1 MGQSKK
7 ATAPGYKK
15 HLAMKNPFERLWI
28 SREVRLAIMVAIL
41 AGAGAVLCD
50 AGDLTAGITLLAM
63 ALALVAAFW
72 FAIVRPALIPG
83 DAVVMIRLAGP
94 IEEDV
99 SRSPLDQIMHR
110 GALSLDHLRY
120 VLDSAATDSDV
131 RAIVVEI
138 AGLEAGLATAH
149 ELHRLLRAAHSAGKR
164 VIAILQG
171 DSAGL
176 RDYMVAAG
184 AGEIVANP
192 DTMLTLLGVATGG
205 VFLKSAFAKLK
216 IQAQT
221 LQWKEY
227 KGAAETFGR
236 DTMSPALRESMEA
249 IVSDWEKVLVET
261 IASARKL
268 SPERAREL
276 IAAGFVSA
284 KFAADNHLIDREGY
298 IEDIRAEF
306 DPEAKRKTFVGMARY
321 RRHAIFSRERGRRA
335 RIALVHGSGPVISG
349 DALAAG
355 EVISGIATA
364 AQIERASRDDRVR
377 AIVFRVN
384 SPGGSAVG
392 SDMVWR
398 AVREAQGRG
407 KPVVVSMGD
416 VAGSGGY
423 YVAAGADAI
432 VAEST
437 TITGSIGVVYAKF
450 NLGGLLNELGVNLEY
465 VKSVPVSDAMS
476 IARALTENELAQMNE
491 TVGHLYSA
499 FTAKVAQGRRLSP
512 EQTEAVAK
520 GRIWSGLAAKER
532 GLVDEIGGLSTAI
545 AIARKRAKI
554 DEHQR
559 HELVTYRTERRWL
572 GLRRESFEVS
582 ASTPWAMRAFAAAL
596 GIPIRWAPAMFEM
609 LVRGGVMLLCPF
621 VEL

>member
-1 MGQSKK
+1 M
-7 ATAPGYKK
+7 T
-15 HLAMKNPFERLWI
+15 NPFESLWI
-28 SREVRLAIMVAIL
+28 SREVRLAILV
-41 AGAGAVLCD
+41 AVLAAAGSVACD
-50 AGDLTAGITLLAM
+50 AGYWTAGITLLAM
-63 ALALVAAFW
+63 ALAVVAAFW
-72 FAIVRPALIPG
+72 LAVVRPARIPD

-99 SRSPLDQIMHR
+99 TGSPLDQLMRR
-110 GALSLDHLRY
+110 GAISLDHLRY
-120 VLDSAATDSDV
+120 VLDSAAADSDV

-138 AGLEAGLATAH
+138 AGLGAGLATAH
-149 ELHRLLRAAHSAGKR
+149 ELHRLLRAVNSSGKR
-164 VIAILQG
+164 VIAILNG
-171 DSAGL
+171 DSVGL

-184 AGEIVANP
+184 AGEIAANP

-205 VFLKSAFAKLK
+205 VFLRKAFAKLK

-227 KGAAETFGR
+227 KGAAETFER
-236 DTMSPALRESMEA
+236 DAMSPALRESMEA
-249 IVSDWEKVLVET
+249 IVADWEKVLVET

-268 SPERAREL
+268 PPERAREL
-276 IAAGFVSA
+276 IAAGFVST
-284 KFAADNHLIDREGY
+284 KFAVDNHLIDREGY
-298 IEDIRAEF
+298 IEDIRAEL
-306 DPEAKRKTFVGMARY
+306 DPENKRKSFISMARY
-321 RRHAIFSRERGRRA
+321 RRHAIYARERGRRA
-335 RIALVHGSGPVISG
+335 RIALVHGSGPVIAG
-349 DALAAG
+349 DAMTTG
-355 EVISGIATA
+355 EVISGVTTA
-364 AQIERASRDDRVR
+364 AQIERASRDSRVR

-450 NLGGLLNELGVNLEY
+450 NLGGLMNELGVNLEY

-476 IARALTENELAQMNE
+476 IARGLTEDELAQMNE
-491 TVGHLYSA
+491 TVGHLYYA
-499 FTAKVAQGRRLSP
+499 FSAKVAEGRRLSA

-532 GLVDEIGGLSTAI
+532 GLVDEIGGLDTAI
-545 AIARKRAKI
+545 AIARTRAKI
-554 DEHQR
+554 DERQR
-559 HELVTYRTERRWL
+559 HQLVTYRAERRWFR
-572 GLRRESFEVS
+572 LRRENFELS
-582 ASTPWAMRAFAAAL
+582 DSTPWAMRAFATTL
-596 GIPIRWAPAMFEM
+596 GIPLRWAPAMLEM
-609 LVRGGVMLLCPF
+609 LLRGGVMLLCPF

>member
-1 MGQSKK
+1 
-7 ATAPGYKK
+7 
-15 HLAMKNPFERLWI
+15 MKNPFKGLWI
-28 SREVRLAIMVAIL
+28 SREVRLAILISIMSA
-41 AGAGAVLCD
+41 AGALLCAAD
-50 AGDLTAGITLLAM
+50 HWTAGITILAV
-63 ALALVAAFW
+63 ALAIVAAFW
-72 FAIVRPALIPG
+72 LAIVRPARIPR
-83 DAVVMIRLAGP
+83 DAVVTIRLAGP

-99 SRSPLDQIMHR
+99 TSSPLDQIFRR
-110 GALSLDHLRY
+110 GALSLDSLRY
-120 VLDSAATDSDV
+120 ALESAATDSRV

-149 ELHRLLRAAHSAGKR
+149 ELHRLLRGAHSAGKR
-164 VIAILQG
+164 VIAIIQG
-171 DSAGL
+171 DNAGL

-184 AGEIVANP
+184 ASEIVSNP
-192 DTMLTLLGVATGG
+192 DTMFTLLGVATGG
-205 VFLKSAFAKLK
+205 VFLRNAFTKLK

-227 KGAAETFGR
+227 KGAAETLAR

-249 IVSDWEKVLVET
+249 VVGDWEKVLIET
-261 IASARKL
+261 IGSARKL

-284 KFAADNHLIDREGY
+284 KFAVDNSLIDREGY

-306 DPEAKRKTFVGMARY
+306 DPEAKRKIFVSLARY
-321 RRHAIFSRERGRRA
+321 RRHAVYTRERGRRA
-335 RIALVHGSGPVISG
+335 RIALVHGIGPVIAG
-349 DALAAG
+349 DGPAAQN
-355 EVISGIATA
+355 VISGIATA

-392 SDMVWR
+392 SDLVWR
-398 AVREAQGRG
+398 SVREAQRRG

-450 NLGGLLNELGVNLEY
+450 NLGGLMHELGVNLEY
-465 VKSVPVSDAMS
+465 VKTAPVSDAMS
-476 IARALTENELAQMNE
+476 IARALTEQELAQMNE
-491 TVGHLYSA
+491 TIGHMYSA
-499 FTAKVAQGRRLSP
+499 FTAKVAEGRHLSL

-532 GLVDEIGGLSTAI
+532 GLVDEIGGLATAI

-554 DEHQR
+554 DEHQH
-559 HELVTYRTERRWL
+559 HELVTYRAERRWL
-572 GLRRESFEVS
+572 GLRGSGLDL
-582 ASTPWAMRAFAAAL
+582 STSWAMRAFATAS
-596 GIPIRWAPAMFEM
+596 GIPIKWAPTMIEM
-609 LVRGGVMLLCPF
+609 LLRGGVMLLCPF
-621 VEL
+621 IEL

>member
-1 MGQSKK
+1 
-7 ATAPGYKK
+7 
-15 HLAMKNPFERLWI
+15 MKNPFKGLWI
-28 SREVRLAIMVAIL
+28 SREVRLAILISIMLAAGAIL
-41 AGAGAVLCD
+41 CVADHWA
-50 AGDLTAGITLLAM
+50 AGITILAM
-63 ALALVAAFW
+63 ALAIVAAFW
-72 FAIVRPALIPG
+72 FAIVRPARIPR

-99 SRSPLDQIMHR
+99 TSSPLDQIFRR
-110 GALSLDHLRY
+110 GAVSLDSLRY
-120 VLDSAATDSDV
+120 ALESAATDSSV
-131 RAIVVEI
+131 RAIVVEM
-138 AGLEAGLATAH
+138 AGVEAGLATAH
-149 ELHRLLRAAHSAGKR
+149 ELHRLLRGAHSAGKR
-164 VIAILQG
+164 VIAIIQA
-171 DSAGL
+171 DTAGL

-184 AGEIVANP
+184 ASEIVSNS
-192 DTMLTLLGVATGG
+192 DTMFTLLGVATGG
-205 VFLKSAFAKLK
+205 VFLRNAFTKLK

-227 KGAAETFGR
+227 KGAAETLAR
-236 DTMSPALRESMEA
+236 DTMSPALRESMQA
-249 IVSDWEKVLVET
+249 VVGDWEKVLIET

-284 KFAADNHLIDREGY
+284 KFAVDNSLIDREGY

-306 DPEAKRKTFVGMARY
+306 DPEAKRKTFVSLARY
-321 RRHAIFSRERGRRA
+321 RRHAVYTRERGRRA
-335 RIALVHGSGPVISG
+335 RIALVHGSGPVIAG
-349 DALAAG
+349 DAPAAQN
-355 EVISGIATA
+355 VISGVATA
-364 AQIERASRDDRVR
+364 AQIERASRDERVR

-392 SDMVWR
+392 SDLVWR

-437 TITGSIGVVYAKF
+437 TVTGSIGVVYAKF
-450 NLGGLLNELGVNLEY
+450 NLGGLMHELGVNLEY
-465 VKSVPVSDAMS
+465 VKTAPVSDAMS
-476 IARALTENELAQMNE
+476 IARALTEQELAQMNE
-491 TVGHLYSA
+491 TIGHMYSA
-499 FTAKVAQGRRLSP
+499 FTAKVAEGRHLSL

-532 GLVDEIGGLSTAI
+532 GLVDEIGGLATAI

-559 HELVTYRTERRWL
+559 HELVTYRAERRWL
-572 GLRRESFEVS
+572 GLRG
-582 ASTPWAMRAFAAAL
+582 AGLDLSTSWAMRAFASAS
-596 GIPIRWAPAMFEM
+596 GIPIKWAPTMLEM
-609 LVRGGVMLLCPF
+609 LLRGGVMLLCPF
-621 VEL
+621 IEL